1 MIYSFDDAKQYL
13 RSQLKDYLYRTYNIE
28 GKDFSSP
35 FREDGTPSCNILPD
49 GTAFYDH
56 GTNETIDIF
65 TCVQKE
71 HGCDFMAAYEMLC
84 DMYHVSVDDGAIQ
97 YSVKSTAVI
106 NPSEKQR
113 KDRVK
118 AAAAAIDSSDELQRH
133 YLSRGLTSDI
143 IQRFKL
149 GYSKDGFNPVVA
161 DSTHFISERKSK
173 YYPYIIPFID
183 GNEIPFMLGEV
194 DDRTRMID
202 GKPLPK
208 YVKPS
213 DTKQP
218 LFNECMLKTVCSPFF
233 ITEGIYDALS
243 IIQQGGQAVALVGTA
258 FTCLKDALNKYS
270 IPKTAVIII
279 STDNDDAGIRAGKD
293 IHKYLCDNGYPCII
307 YHFDGA
313 KDCNDLLKTD
323 ADSLKRQIAAAVGR
337 AYALFHKMDK
347 TGLHPIDTVDEFI
360 ANHIIDNND
369 LFLRNGKLYL
379 YSDGYY
385 QIDEDGTRV
394 KTMISEY
401 ITPYLVTER
410 RISRVHALLLT
421 KHSLKIDSDAVNQ
434 FPDYW
439 IPFENGFLDLC
450 SMELLPVSSEY
461 RCIYQIPH
469 VWKNQTV
476 AEDSVTEKYLKSFFD
491 SAEDLEMFLQ
501 FAAVCMTKDMHF
513 QKMMI
518 LRGNGGLGKSVL
530 LNNMTRLVGS
540 RNTSTVSMQ
549 RLNERF
555 QTIPLIDKVLNIY
568 SDLDSS
574 DMAKTD
580 VIKMI
585 VGQDAVPAEYKGG
598 QQFSFPPICKLMFS
612 ANRVPKSRDE
622 KTDAIYRRLLIIPF
636 THKGVYIERIE
647 QRLNDDIDSFIAMV
661 VSAGNRLYNA
671 GSLKESENSKR
682 EVSQLHFD
690 TDTVYAFLHDECV
703 ITNDIVDRIER
714 SFLYQEYTQY
724 CRKESRQQGQLSNNG
739 FYANLREKGFNV
751 DFKSNGHSWITG
763 IRLKD

>member
-1 MIYSFDDAKQYL
+1 MYLSFDDAKQYL
-13 RSQLKDYLYRTYNIE
+13 REQLKDYLNRTYNIE
-28 GKDFSSP
+28 GKNFCSP

-49 GTAFYDH
+49 GTAFFDH

-71 HGCDFMAAYEMLC
+71 NGCDFMTAYAMLC
-84 DMYHVSVDDGAIQ
+84 EMYHVSVDDNDLL
-97 YSVKSTAVI
+97 YSAKCATVI
-106 NPSEKQR
+106 NSTEKQR
-113 KDRVK
+113 KDRVN
-118 AAAAAIDSSDELQRH
+118 AAASAIENNVETQRH

-149 GYSKDGFNPVVA
+149 GYSAEGFNPTVA
-161 DSTHFISERKSK
+161 DSAHFISERKSK
-173 YYPYIIPFID
+173 YYPYIIPFLD
-183 GNEIPFMLGEV
+183 GNEIPFLLGEI
-194 DDRTRMID
+194 DDRTRTID

-213 DTKQP
+213 DIKQP
-218 LFNECMLKTVCSPFF
+218 LFNECILKTVSSPFF
-233 ITEGIYDALS
+233 VTEGIYDALS

-293 IHKYLCDNGYPCII
+293 IYKYLCDNGYPCII

-313 KDCNDLLKTD
+313 KDCNDLLK
-323 ADSLKRQIAAAVGR
+323 ADSDSLNRQIAAAVGR

-347 TGLHPIDTVDEFI
+347 AGLHPSETIDEYI
-360 ANHIIDNND
+360 ANHIIQNND

-379 YSDGYY
+379 YSNGYY
-385 QIDEDGTRV
+385 QIDEDGTRF
-394 KTMISEY
+394 KTMISDY

-421 KHSLKIDSDAVNQ
+421 KHSLKVDDTAVNQ
-434 FPDYW
+434 FPDSW
-439 IPFENGFLDLC
+439 IPFENGFLDLR
-450 SMELLPVSSEY
+450 SMELLPLSSKY

-469 VWKNQTV
+469 IWKNQTV
-476 AEDSVTEKYLKSFFD
+476 AADSVTERYLKSFFD
-491 SAEDLEMFLQ
+491 SEDDLELFLQ

-530 LNNMTRLVGS
+530 LNNLTRLVGS

-574 DMAKTD
+574 DMSKTD

-598 QQFSFPPICKLMFS
+598 QAFSFNPICKLMFS
-612 ANRVPKSRDE
+612 ANRIPKSRDE

-636 THKGVYIERIE
+636 THKGAYIERIE
-647 QRLNDDIDSFIAMV
+647 QQLDEDIDSFIAMV
-661 VSAGNRLYNA
+661 VSAGNRLYAA
-671 GSLKESENSKR
+671 GSLKESQNSKR

-690 TDTVYAFLHDECV
+690 TDTVYAFLQDECI
-703 ITNDIVDRIER
+703 ITNDVIDRIER
-714 SFLYQEYTQY
+714 YNLYQQYTQY

-739 FYANLREKGFNV
+739 FYANLREKGFNA
-751 DFKSNGHSWITG
+751 DFKSDGHHWVTG
-763 IRLKD
+763 IRWKE